1 MSRKGC
7 FRHEAS
13 TQKAWRF
20 YPPET
25 PAHGFW
31 VPRSVC
37 THRSQ
42 LEPLAAHLHPLT
54 QITVEEWWC
63 KSHPELDKYF
73 S

>member
-7 FRHEAS
+7 FRMESS
-13 TQKAWRF
+13 TAKAWRF
-20 YPPET
+20 YPPES
-25 PAHGFW
+25 PGLGFW
-31 VPRSVC
+31 IPRSVC

-42 LEPLAAHLHPLT
+42 LETPAAHLHPLT